1 MAKETVKKLS
11 SKLLRRSKGL
21 KIDWGDRVLVYY
33 QGTLLNGEEFDSNFN
48 FSTFEQVLLRDPFPF
63 NLGVGEVIKGW
74 DKGLKEKRIG
84 SVVELT
90 IPARLAYGK
99 TGSGEL
105 IPPQQPAEIQSG
117 NIGCATC

>member
-1 MAKETVKKLS
+1 MATETVKKLS
-11 SKLLRRSKGL
+11 SKLLRKSKGL

-74 DKGLKEKRIG
+74 DKGLKDKRIG

-105 IPPQQPAEIQSG
+105 IPPPTAR
-117 NIGCATC
+117 